1 MDIFYII
8 RYINENH
15 LTTEFNRF
23 RNQNAKEPI
32 EITLIKFFNERFRP

>member
-15 LTTEFNRF
+15 LTAEFNRF
-23 RNQNAKEPI
+23 RNQNARADR
-32 EITLIKFFNERFRP
+32 TNLD